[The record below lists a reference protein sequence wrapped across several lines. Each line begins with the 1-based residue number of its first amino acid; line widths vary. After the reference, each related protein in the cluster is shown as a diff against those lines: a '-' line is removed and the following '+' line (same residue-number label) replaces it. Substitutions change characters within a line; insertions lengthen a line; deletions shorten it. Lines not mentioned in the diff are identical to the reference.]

1 MLVLLWIV
9 LGIIFIC
16 LCLVSVLA
24 LLDDEFR
31 GLIESSAKALL
42 YAGTPQ
48 GVEMVNKPVV
58 HKLEVVRED
67 SMVNDY
73 ADAPSKWDPQL
84 ITERLRRVRN
94 NPALLQYFFE
104 SLKDRLILGQD
115 YRTSN
120 MRIKFLQAQ
129 IQELNIAKEYLI
141 ALDNLNFHEIEREI
155 HHRELELKKED
166 LENRR
171 IEQEEIRKLERE
183 RDALKIKVEMAQLNR
198 QIKDIENG

>member
-1 MLVLLWIV
+1 MLVLLLIV
-9 LGIIFIC
+9 LGLIFIC
-16 LCLVSVLA
+16 LCLVSILA

-42 YAGTPQ
+42 YAGTQQ
-48 GVEMVNKPVV
+48 GMEMVNKPVV
-58 HKLEVVRED
+58 HKPEVVRED

-73 ADAPSKWDPQL
+73 ADAPSKWEPQL

-104 SLKDRLILGQD
+104 SFKDRLILGQD

-141 ALDNLNFHEIEREI
+141 ALDNLNFHELEREI